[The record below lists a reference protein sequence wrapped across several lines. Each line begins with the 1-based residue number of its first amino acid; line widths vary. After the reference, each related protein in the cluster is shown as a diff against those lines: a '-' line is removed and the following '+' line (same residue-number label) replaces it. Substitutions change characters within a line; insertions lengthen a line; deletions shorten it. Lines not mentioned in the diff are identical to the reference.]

1 MILRNPHFQPVQFST
16 TAHFYH
22 DLKVL
27 LGEPADLE
35 RVPRHAVVYKVV
47 HDLAEEDEHQ
57 KYNNNDGI
65 MIATGTGKVLFALNI
80 LNDKDWFILLLV
92 SCLMSKDL
100 L

>member
-1 MILRNPHFQPVQFST
+1 
-16 TAHFYH
+16 
-22 DLKVL
+22 LKR
-27 LGEPADLE
+27 EE
-35 RVPRHAVVYKVV
+35 I
-47 HDLAEEDEHQ
+47 LAEEDEHQ

-65 MIATGTGKVLFALNI
+65 MIATGTGKALFALNI